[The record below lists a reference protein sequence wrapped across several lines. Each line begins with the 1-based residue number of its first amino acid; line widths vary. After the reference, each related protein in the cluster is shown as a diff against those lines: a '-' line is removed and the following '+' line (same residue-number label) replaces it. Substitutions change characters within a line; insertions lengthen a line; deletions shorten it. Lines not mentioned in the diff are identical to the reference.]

1 MPVRKVLNN
10 NGAAAYGWLGFMRWD
25 GELSMAW
32 TRLVSALG
40 LGLVLWLWGGNA
52 LAKNL
57 ITNSS
62 FEAGIDSRFAVG
74 RWYVDGLPSA
84 RLDPSTKIHGRYS
97 LKMPFSRLAYT
108 PKPAKRRGMTLRS
121 AIPIRVEKGRR

>member
-1 MPVRKVLNN
+1 
-10 NGAAAYGWLGFMRWD
+10 MRWD
-25 GELSMAW
+25 GQLSV
-32 TRLVSALG
+32 TRAQLGFVSALG
-40 LGLVLWLWGGNA
+40 FGLVLWLCAGDA
-52 LAKNL
+52 LAKNV

-62 FEAGIDSRFAVG
+62 FKAGIDSRFAVG

-84 RLDPSTKIHGRYS
+84 RLDPTTKIHGRYS

-108 PKPAKRRGMTLRS
+108 PKSAKRRGMTLRS